1 MQISEIYLYPIKSLG
16 GISVSKAN
24 LTDRGLEHDRRW
36 MLVDENGRFMSQR
49 MTREMALLETKIE
62 GEQLVVRHRQ
72 KMVEPLVLELKPAL
86 GEQIAVSVWKDDF
99 VAHLVDPEADAW
111 FSAILATPSRLVYM
125 DEPDHQAKSTG
136 HLVSFADGYP
146 HLIIGQS
153 SLDHLNSRLET
164 PIPMDRFRPNIVF
177 TGGEPHVEDT
187 WANFEAGGIRF
198 DCVKPCVR
206 CQVPNIDQET
216 GEMMKEPNRTLA
228 EYRRQEDGIT
238 FGMNLVHEGEGEIA
252 VGMTLSAQLQV

>member
-1 MQISEIYLYPIKSLG
+1 
-16 GISVSKAN
+16 
-24 LTDRGLEHDRRW
+24 
-36 MLVDENGRFMSQR
+36 
-49 MTREMALLETKIE
+49 
-62 GEQLVVRHRQ
+62 
-72 KMVEPLVLELKPAL
+72 
-86 GEQIAVSVWKDDF
+86 
-99 VAHLVDPEADAW
+99 
-111 FSAILATPSRLVYM
+111 SRLVYM
-125 DEPDHQAKSTG
+125 AEPDRRIKKKTG
-136 HLVSFADGYP
+136 YLVSFADGYP

-153 SLDHLNSRLET
+153 SLDHLNSRLEV
-164 PIPMDRFRPNIVF
+164 PVPMDRFRPNIVF